1 MEKNYA
7 IDLPFSVDYL
17 GAGLIFIPFC
27 SVGNSNNG
35 TIMFVGT
42 KRNKSILYPIS
53 TNTQWGLVSFS
64 MSECMDTCS
73 SFERPIR
80 NNFPLL
86 ILSSSMNFSNLW
98 IKYDKQQYY
107 EDNKPIVTFPHQS
120 EV

>member
-1 MEKNYA
+1 
-7 IDLPFSVDYL
+7 
-17 GAGLIFIPFC
+17 
-27 SVGNSNNG
+27 
-35 TIMFVGT
+35 
-42 KRNKSILYPIS
+42 
-53 TNTQWGLVSFS
+53 
-64 MSECMDTCS
+64 MDTCS